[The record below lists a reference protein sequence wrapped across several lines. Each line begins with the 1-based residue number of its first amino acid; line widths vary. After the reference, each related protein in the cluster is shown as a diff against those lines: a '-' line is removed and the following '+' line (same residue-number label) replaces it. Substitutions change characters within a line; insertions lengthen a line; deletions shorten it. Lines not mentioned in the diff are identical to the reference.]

1 MNYSPVCHVATD
13 TTYFSACHAGCN
25 NWNSD
30 DNTYDNCA
38 CLTDDFK
45 AAPNYKVAEQL
56 IQAYA
61 DPFTTEVPQ
70 AYADPFTTEVS
81 QSNVPDVHFD
91 LQAVPLLND
100 DYSAEFGD
108 DLVSR
113 SRRAVEDLVLRPGIC
128 MEGCSTAFWT
138 FSITSMIVNW
148 FGSSGRIGNVLVNY
162 RAVSPEDKSFA
173 QGLALMMISLFALI
187 PGPII
192 FGRIIDSTC
201 LVWTQTCNGTGN
213 CQLHDQT
220 KFRYS
225 VNFLSVRKLRIFSY
239 MLFILLNHLLRSFHS
254 SHLHWHLL

>member
-13 TTYFSACHAGCN
+13 TTYFSACHAGCR

-30 DNTYDNCA
+30 DNTYNNCA
-38 CLTDDFK
+38 CLTDDIK
-45 AAPNYKVAEQL
+45 EVPNFKVAEQL

-70 AYADPFTTEVS
+70 
-81 QSNVPDVHFD
+81 SNVPDVQLD

-225 VNFLSVRKLRIFSY
+225 VNFLSVRKLNSFSY
-239 MLFILLNHLLRSFHS
+239 FLFML
-254 SHLHWHLL
+254 

>member
-1 MNYSPVCHVATD
+1 MNYSPVCHVPTD
-13 TTYFSACHAGCN
+13 TTYFSACHAGCSH
-25 NWNSD
+25 WNSD

-38 CLTDDFK
+38 CLTNELK
-45 AAPNYKVAEQL
+45 ALPNYKVSEQL
-56 IQAYA
+56 IQSYT
-61 DPFTTEVPQ
+61 DSYSTDLPQ
-70 AYADPFTTEVS
+70 T
-81 QSNVPDVHFD
+81 NVPDVHFD
-91 LQAVPLLND
+91 VQAVPLLND
-100 DYSAEFGD
+100 DYSAELDD
-108 DLVSR
+108 DLLSR
-113 SRRAVEDLVLRPGIC
+113 SRRAVEDLVLRPGVC
-128 MEGCSTAFWT
+128 MAGCSTAFWT

-162 RAVSPEDKSFA
+162 RAVSQEDKSFA

-225 VNFLSVRKLRIFSY
+225 VNFLSVRKLWTSL
-239 MLFILLNHLLRSFHS
+239 LFLNILKLNQLIQS
-254 SHLHWHLL
+254 SCSAHLHWHLLRLAGLVLRT

>member
-1 MNYSPVCHVATD
+1 MPTD
-13 TTYFSACHAGCN
+13 TTYFSACHAGCSH
-25 NWNSD
+25 WNSD

-38 CLTDDFK
+38 CLTNELK
-45 AAPNYKVAEQL
+45 ALPNYKVSEQL
-56 IQAYA
+56 IQSYT
-61 DPFTTEVPQ
+61 DSYSTDVPQ
-70 AYADPFTTEVS
+70 T
-81 QSNVPDVHFD
+81 NVPDVHFD
-91 LQAVPLLND
+91 VQAVPLLND
-100 DYSAEFGD
+100 DYSAELDD
-108 DLVSR
+108 DLLSR
-113 SRRAVEDLVLRPGIC
+113 SRRAVEDLVLRPGVC
-128 MEGCSTAFWT
+128 MAGCSTAFWT

-162 RAVSPEDKSFA
+162 RAVSQEDKSFA

-225 VNFLSVRKLRIFSY
+225 VNFLSVRKL
-239 MLFILLNHLLRSFHS
+239 
-254 SHLHWHLL
+254 

>member
-1 MNYSPVCHVATD
+1 M
-13 TTYFSACHAGCN
+13 
-25 NWNSD
+25 
-30 DNTYDNCA
+30 
-38 CLTDDFK
+38 
-45 AAPNYKVAEQL
+45 

-70 AYADPFTTEVS
+70 
-81 QSNVPDVHFD
+81 SNVPDVQLD

-225 VNFLSVRKLRIFSY
+225 VNFLSVRKFNIFSY
-239 MLFILLNHLLRSFHS
+239 FFFKLL
-254 SHLHWHLL
+254 